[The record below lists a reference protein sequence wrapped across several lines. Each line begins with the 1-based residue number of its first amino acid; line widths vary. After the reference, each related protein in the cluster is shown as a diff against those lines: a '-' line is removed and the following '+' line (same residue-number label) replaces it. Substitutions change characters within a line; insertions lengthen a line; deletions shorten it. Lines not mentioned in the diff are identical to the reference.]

1 MRSST
6 TSSLVE
12 NSPQKSEKMTKRKG
26 LNSAATKI
34 DGESAATAWPRV
46 TLNNSV
52 IKIIANWYPA
62 RALSY

>member
-1 MRSST
+1 MVTPEQRTSSVRSST

-34 DGESAATAWPRV
+34 DGESAATA
-46 TLNNSV
+46 
-52 IKIIANWYPA
+52 
-62 RALSY
+62 